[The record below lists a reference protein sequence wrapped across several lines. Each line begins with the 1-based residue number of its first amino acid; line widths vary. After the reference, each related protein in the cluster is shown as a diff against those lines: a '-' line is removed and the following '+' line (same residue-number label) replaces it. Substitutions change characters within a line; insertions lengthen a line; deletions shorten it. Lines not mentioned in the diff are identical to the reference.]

1 MGGIISRNFWGNHSN
16 FSSFI
21 WFDLVSIKKIS
32 KEEKEKEKENR
43 TTLIKHILLI
53 CSAILIY
60 EFIKFVKFT
69 DIIKLNLKLFKK
81 MIFLFKSKYVS
92 DYRKEKLILNYSK
105 SLILISLKIFF
116 ILICIVVIMFF
127 LNYLSNSF
135 LNLVISLTGIIEI
148 TLVLSIYHNLRK
160 KINAKLLPHSKG
172 TS

>member
-1 MGGIISRNFWGNHSN
+1 M
-16 FSSFI
+16 
-21 WFDLVSIKKIS
+21 
-32 KEEKEKEKENR
+32 
-43 TTLIKHILLI
+43 IKHILLI

-60 EFIKFVKFT
+60 EFIKFVKFA

-105 SLILISLKIFF
+105 SLLLISLKILF

-160 KINAKLLPHSKG
+160 KINAKL
-172 TS
+172 